1 MTGDDIGE
9 STLLAGP
16 DVRVFERPIP
26 NGTLRLG
33 LYGGFKFDTDKYVDD
48 LTRVIAAQRAF
59 WADVFGPYT
68 VTLYALQ
75 GIATGSSAGGTGRSD
90 GFALEAT
97 PDIDLPN
104 LTRILAHEH
113 THSWIPRRV
122 GELPKED
129 EALSYWFSEG
139 VTDFYTGRTLIGTGI
154 WTPSQF
160 VDDLNEA
167 LARYAGSPAHDL
179 PNTAIGERFWTDDD
193 VQQLPYDRGRLFA
206 FLIDSRLR
214 AASGGTANYD
224 DLLTIMRDRWRAAPV
239 GAKPQLRPA
248 LLAAAA
254 QLDLDA
260 VPLLERY
267 VDRGEPILLPADLFG
282 PCAVVRTVRLTA
294 FEPSF
299 DRAKSSE
306 SGGDPGRG
314 PGQPCGARRVAQ
326 RYEAA
331 RLCQQ
336 QGGGLARTDG
346 VPDLGCFWGAYH
358 QLAARRRP
366 DVHGSGGDAGGY
378 GRRWSMRPGV
388 RWRQEIISGCGV
400 STSTKKRDRGAG
412 IIMDGH

>member
-1 MTGDDIGE
+1 MTGDDMGE

-33 LYGGFKFDTDKYVDD
+33 LYGGFKFDTDTYVDD

-59 WADVFGPYT
+59 WEDAFGPYT

-260 VPLLERY
+260 VPLLE
-267 VDRGEPILLPADLFG
+267 
-282 PCAVVRTVRLTA
+282 TVR
-294 FEPSF
+294 
-299 DRAKSSE
+299 
-306 SGGDPGRG
+306 
-314 PGQPCGARRVAQ
+314 
-326 RYEAA
+326 
-331 RLCQQ
+331 
-336 QGGGLARTDG
+336 
-346 VPDLGCFWGAYH
+346 
-358 QLAARRRP
+358 
-366 DVHGSGGDAGGY
+366 
-378 GRRWSMRPGV
+378 RPG
-388 RWRQEIISGCGV
+388 
-400 STSTKKRDRGAG
+400 
-412 IIMDGH
+412 